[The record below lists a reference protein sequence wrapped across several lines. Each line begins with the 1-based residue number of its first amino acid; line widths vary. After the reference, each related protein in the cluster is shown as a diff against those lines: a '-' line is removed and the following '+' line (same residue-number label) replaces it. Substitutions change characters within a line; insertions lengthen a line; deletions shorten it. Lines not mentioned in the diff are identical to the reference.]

1 MKIPF
6 TDNTT
11 RCGVGDNRGFT
22 DAVGRSDVT
31 ILWQET
37 GQERFL
43 WQIRSIPVVLSHK
56 RRRLVSEINPCMRM
70 HCICLTKFSSPEAL
84 IFQIYYF
91 LICSFFTP
99 RYLGN
104 KSFNYSV

>member
-11 RCGVGDNRGFT
+11 RRGMGDNRGFSN
-22 DAVGRSDVT
+22 AVGRSDVT

-56 RRRLVSEINPCMRM
+56 RRRLVSDTNPCT
-70 HCICLTKFSSPEAL
+70 HTNTHTHAHALTKQA
-84 IFQIYYF
+84 Q
-91 LICSFFTP
+91 
-99 RYLGN
+99 RH
-104 KSFNYSV
+104 